1 MNLDFLKEKNDFIDS
16 FKILIDSILEGII
29 IYDENRYCI
38 RVNSVAPKLLGYTA
52 EEMIGIRGDITSIY
66 IDNEGSTIN
75 VEGKKEED
83 TKYSKAIVN
92 INKDTVIQNK
102 TNDKLYNINDLELGM
117 TVEVIFNEGVMESDP
132 VKGTAKVIKFINE

>member
-1 MNLDFLKEKNDFIDS
+1 MKKVFA
-16 FKILIDSILEGII
+16 ILAIMVVLIAGCTST
-29 IYDENRYCI
+29 
-38 RVNSVAPKLLGYTA
+38 NSA
-52 EEMIGIRGDITSIY
+52 EMIGIRGDITSIY

-75 VEGKKEED
+75 VEEKKEED

-132 VKGTAKVIKFINE
+132 VQGTAKVIKVINE

>member
-1 MNLDFLKEKNDFIDS
+1 MKKVFA
-16 FKILIDSILEGII
+16 ILAIMVVLIAGCTST
-29 IYDENRYCI
+29 
-38 RVNSVAPKLLGYTA
+38 NSA

-75 VEGKKEED
+75 VEEKKEED

-117 TVEVIFNEGVMESDP
+117 TVEVIFNEGVM
-132 VKGTAKVIKFINE
+132 KVIQYKEQLRLLKSLMNRNSKKS

>member
-1 MNLDFLKEKNDFIDS
+1 MKKVFA
-16 FKILIDSILEGII
+16 ILAIMVVLIAGCTST
-29 IYDENRYCI
+29 
-38 RVNSVAPKLLGYTA
+38 NSA

-75 VEGKKEED
+75 VEEKKEED

-92 INKDTVIQNK
+92 INKDTVIK

-117 TVEVIFNEGVMESDP
+117 TVEVIFNKGAMESDP
-132 VKGTAKVIKFINE
+132 VQGTAKVIKVINE

>member
-1 MNLDFLKEKNDFIDS
+1 MKKVFA
-16 FKILIDSILEGII
+16 ILAIMVVLIAGCTST
-29 IYDENRYCI
+29 
-38 RVNSVAPKLLGYTA
+38 NSA

-75 VEGKKEED
+75 VEEKKEED

-102 TNDKLYNINDLELGM
+102 TYNINDLELGM

-132 VKGTAKVIKFINE
+132 VQGTAKVIKVINE

>member
-1 MNLDFLKEKNDFIDS
+1 MKKVFA
-16 FKILIDSILEGII
+16 ILAIMVVLIAGCTST
-29 IYDENRYCI
+29 
-38 RVNSVAPKLLGYTA
+38 NSA

-75 VEGKKEED
+75 VEEKKEED
-83 TKYSKAIVN
+83 TKYSKAN

-132 VKGTAKVIKFINE
+132 VQGTAKVIKVINE

>member
-1 MNLDFLKEKNDFIDS
+1 MKKVFA
-16 FKILIDSILEGII
+16 ILAIMVVLIAGCTST
-29 IYDENRYCI
+29 
-38 RVNSVAPKLLGYTA
+38 NSA

-75 VEGKKEED
+75 VDGKKEED
-83 TKYSKAIVN
+83 TQYSKAIVN

-117 TVEVIFNEGVMESDP
+117 TVEVIFNKGAMESDP
-132 VKGTAKVIKFINE
+132 VQGTAKVIKVINE